1 MDIKTVETLVK
12 LFKEEGLSK
21 LKVSGDDGS
30 VHIEKNF
37 ASNTSQNTAES
48 NETSGGE
55 EKDTKLLEVTAT
67 QVGTFYTNKEEEGDE
82 PFVNVGDHVSE
93 GDTVGLIEAM
103 KVFNE
108 VTAEHKGIIEEIL
121 VKSGDVVEYGQTI
134 MTLKPEED

>member
-1 MDIKTVETLVK
+1 MDIKTVETFVK

-30 VHIEKNF
+30 IHIEKNF
-37 ASNTSQNTAES
+37 ASNAPQNTTES
-48 NETSGGE
+48 NQSSGGE
-55 EKDTKLLEVTAT
+55 EKGSKLLEVTAT
-67 QVGTFYTNKEEEGDE
+67 QVGTFYANKEEGEDE
-82 PFVNVGDHVSE
+82 PFVKVGDHVSE

-108 VTAEHKGIIEEIL
+108 VTTEQEGVIEEIL

-134 MTLKPEED
+134 MTLKPGEG